1 MTRKPRKSRST
12 GRPPRKTRK
21 PIKPP
26 KALKRDPLYEFI
38 EAGTRALN
46 IKIEKAWL
54 RAIGEHLLVTWR
66 HGVVVAVFPLP
77 DDAEPAPVFES

>member
-1 MTRKPRKSRST
+1 MTRTPRKLRSAR
-12 GRPPRKTRK
+12 RPPRKTRK

-26 KALKRDPLYEFI
+26 KAAKRDPLYEFI
-38 EAGTRALN
+38 EAGTRSLN

-66 HGVVVAVFPLP
+66 HGVVVAGFPLP
-77 DDAEPAPVFES
+77 DDTEPAPVFEA